1 MAWAP
6 RMRPQPAC
14 MDLRVRIVLADLLAL
29 VVVVEQGYHLV
40 RVSVRVRVRARVR
53 LSSRVQVVPLF
64 DP

>member
-1 MAWAP
+1 
-6 RMRPQPAC
+6 

-40 RVSVRVRVRARVR
+40 RVTIRVRARARVR